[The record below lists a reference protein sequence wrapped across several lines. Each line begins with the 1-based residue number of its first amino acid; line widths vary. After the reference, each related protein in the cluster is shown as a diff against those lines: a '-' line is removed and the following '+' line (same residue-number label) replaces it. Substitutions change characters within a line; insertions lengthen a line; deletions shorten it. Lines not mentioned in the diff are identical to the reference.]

1 MRKSVANLFWL
12 LFALLGAGTYAV
24 LAFRRGEPVNSAY
37 FLIAAVCTYAIG
49 FRFYSKWIAARVLAL
64 DKRRATPPVV
74 HDDGKDFVKTNRW
87 IVFGHHFAAIAGPG
101 PLVGPVLAAQFGYLP
116 ARCGF

>member
-1 MRKSVANLFWL
+1 MAPLFWL
-12 LFALLGAGTYAV
+12 LLALLGAWAYAM

-37 FLIAAVCTYAIG
+37 LLIAAICTYAIG
-49 FRFYSKWIAARVLAL
+49 YRFYSKWIAARVLAL
-64 DKRRATPPVV
+64 DNRRATPCEV
-74 HDDGKDFVKTNRW
+74 HDDGKDFVKTNKW

-101 PLVGPVLAAQFGYLP
+101 RSSGRCWRRNSATCP